1 MGLIRVITNYKDPV
15 NFLFQQMANF
25 GLYQWIKLMHLI
37 GKDHWNIRF
46 EVLVVVSVV
55 FW

>member
-1 MGLIRVITNYKDPV
+1 MGLIRVITYYKDPV

-37 GKDHWNIRF
+37 GKDMRF